1 MFLNVENL
9 HGFSLLKKLTK
20 SNVADY
26 SDIDPTGLYR
36 TLKKMEAAGLLS
48 SAWDTEASAQPRRM
62 YRITKEGKHCLAFW
76 GETLKDYAA
85 SIGKLSRAVNQ
96 SMKDKP
102 RK

>member
-1 MFLNVENL
+1 MFLNAENL
-9 HGFSLLKKLTK
+9 HGFSILKKLTK

-48 SAWDTEASAQPRRM
+48 STWDTEASTQPRRM

-76 GETLKDYAA
+76 GETLQDYAT

-96 SMKDKP
+96 SVKSE
-102 RK
+102 R